1 MSQDLQTFSYSMSNE
16 SASSQNQIKPFL
28 KKDLL
33 YQIDNNNSTNY
44 SRNEVQFETTSL
56 SNNGRWMDFKNGF
69 MSIPLVMTLTRD
81 AGHAISAEDA
91 KQLLQMKASNLS
103 IIDSIQI
110 EANGVSVVQQTR
122 NIVPI
127 LIFKQ
132 NSSLG
137 LNDLELHSQ
146 TMGYQKHSSED
157 WSYVD
162 AEGLHNDSTMD
173 KKFYHEEKNAGV
185 QSLDDL
191 KTSGSNY
198 QQVSGDGLTH
208 VFYYDCIIRLKDLP
222 FFEKMP
228 LIRGALLR
236 ITLTLNQGDS
246 KITVS
251 GGNKTNVSSSLSGSL
266 FPVIRKAGGEVADY
280 VEDISVKVVSN
291 GGFTHQKAQCRLYLN
306 GYTFENS
313 FESQYLALGS
323 KKVLYDDVYF
333 TKVQKIKGEFN
344 NLITNGLSR
353 MKRIV
358 IVPVL
363 NSTVNGTLQVDPV
376 ASPFTVDGVGTCSP
390 YKITNFNVKLSGSN
404 VYHNSISYKYEH
416 YLNEM
421 AGADG
426 VNAGIGENGISSG
439 LISLKD
445 YEANYGYLVVNLSRR
460 HSFDDALP
468 LSLEIQGNVSSG
480 KELDLLCYIEYE
492 KDISFDITTG
502 QVL

>member
-1 MSQDLQTFSYSMSNE
+1 MSQDLQTFSYSMTNE
-16 SASSQNQIKPFL
+16 SGEKMSIPFL
-28 KKDLL
+28 KKKLQ

-56 SNNGRWMDFKNGF
+56 SNNGKWMDFKNGF
-69 MSIPLVMTLTRD
+69 MSVPLVMTLTRD
-81 AGHAISAEDA
+81 AGHAISADDA

-122 NIVPI
+122 NIVPL

-132 NSSLG
+132 HSTLG

-157 WSYVD
+157 WSYVT

-185 QSLDDL
+185 QSVADF
-191 KTSGSNY
+191 KASGSNY
-198 QQVSGDGLTH
+198 QQVSVDGLTH
-208 VFYYDCIIRLKDLP
+208 VFYYDCIIRLRDLP

-228 LIRGALLR
+228 LIRGALMR

-246 KITVS
+246 SITVS
-251 GGNKTNVSSSLSGSL
+251 GGNKTTVSSSLSGSA
-266 FPVIRKAGGEVADY
+266 FPVIRKSGAEVADY
-280 VEDISVKVVSN
+280 VEDISVKVCEN
-291 GGFTHQKAQCRLYLN
+291 GNFKHQKKQCRLYLPA
-306 GYTFENS
+306 YTFENS

-333 TKVQKIKGEFN
+333 TKVQNVGGEFTT
-344 NLITNGLSR
+344 LLSNGLSR
-353 MKRIV
+353 MKRLI

-363 NSTVNGTLQVDPV
+363 HRTANGTLQVDPV
-376 ASPFTVDGVGTCSP
+376 ASPFTADGVGTCSP
-390 YKITNFNVKLSGSN
+390 YRITNFNVKISTSN
-404 VYHNSISYKYEH
+404 VYENSISYKYEH

-426 VNAGIGENGISSG
+426 VNAGMEDGMSSG

-460 HSFDDALP
+460 HQYDNNVS
-468 LSLEIQGNVSSG
+468 LSVEINGTVSSG
-480 KELDLLCYIEYE
+480 KALDLLCYIEYE
-492 KDISFDITTG
+492 KDISFDVTTG